1 MEASANM
8 ATVKAKTV
16 LAAVG
21 AKMTVV
27 AVIEM
32 LAVVVVKGKAAV
44 AVKEKAAAVVEA
56 KTAAGRCVCSLFK
69 HTIPLL
75 RMKMR
80 RTCFGASSPW

>member
-1 MEASANM
+1 MEAVKAETNTLV
-8 ATVKAKTV
+8 AVKAKTV

-27 AVIEM
+27 AVMEM
-32 LAVVVVKGKAAV
+32 SAVV
-44 AVKEKAAAVVEA
+44 AVKEKAAVAVKA
-56 KTAAGRCVCSLFK
+56 KTAAGRCVCSLFL
-69 HTIPLL
+69 HTHPLL